1 MNQPKSFLGTGWGFP
16 PTFAMEFDG
25 LRMVSGLEDIEESL
39 TILLS
44 TRLKERVMQL
54 KYGLNLDEMLFET
67 LSTSFLAYMKD
78 LIETAILFY
87 EPRIDL
93 EEVNMDK
100 NQLNE
105 GILDIE
111 LIYRVR
117 ATNSRHNMV
126 YPFYVKEATD
136 VSV

>member
-1 MNQPKSFLGTGWGFP
+1 
-16 PTFAMEFDG
+16 MEFDG